1 MEPTQVFNAAM
12 SLPEEQRADLASRL
26 LESLASPTG
35 LSEDAPDFYNELDR
49 RARAYDQG
57 ESGASDWDS
66 VSARLHAA
74 LKEQE
79 ES

>member
-1 MEPTQVFNAAM
+1 MEPTQVFHAAL

-26 LESLASPTG
+26 LDSLTPATG
-35 LSEDAPDFYNELDR
+35 LSEDAPDFEDELER
-49 RARAYDQG
+49 RVRAY
-57 ESGASDWDS
+57 ESGKSSASDWDA

-74 LKEQE
+74 LESRE